1 MKRFST
7 ADYECGM
14 KTGNQSFASCADNAF
29 SAMKKLSLTDAV
41 KASVLLSVL
50 VLLVVLPGAVRLIPA
65 VLLLAVLLIMKL
77 KPNTVSTEF

>member
-1 MKRFST
+1 
-7 ADYECGM
+7 
-14 KTGNQSFASCADNAF
+14 
-29 SAMKKLSLTDAV
+29 MKKLSLTDAV